1 MNGNHTSEE
10 LFIDDVR
17 DVVRSK
23 MDQKGLEFKD
33 VAESIGVDPV
43 FFVSTLFGQQRL
55 PYEAAEKLAT
65 LLEIEPDLTEYLS
78 TIPIRSSDTFI
89 SRLNEMV
96 DLYGEAIKE
105 LTYENFGDGILSAV
119 DVKVRFERKG
129 DRAIVTIDSK
139 FLPYTPY

>member
-10 LFIDDVR
+10 VYIDDVR

-33 VAESIGVDPV
+33 VAEHIGVDPV

-55 PYEAAEKLAT
+55 PFEAAEKLAA
-65 LLEIEPDLTEYLS
+65 LLEIETGLAEYLS
-78 TIPIRSSDTFI
+78 TIPIRSTDTFMA
-89 SRLNEMV
+89 RLNEMV

-119 DVKVRFERKG
+119 DVKVHFERKG

-139 FLPYTPY
+139 FLPYSPY